1 MSIYA
6 VTRVLVL
13 LLVLLPLVAAAVLP
27 LFGRFARRVALV
39 LALLNV
45 GVAIPVCVVGAMWL
59 DEQSKVTSGNRG
71 DETLLKFRALFVPGE
86 ADDGTAPGRAATGSA
101 GRTKWTL
108 FRVSATDAPPDKPGP
123 RVQPYFALDGLNLWL
138 VALAALLLPVAV
150 LVSWESVREKPH
162 TFYALLFLLHGGM
175 VGAFL
180 SFDAILFYAFF
191 ELTLIPAFFLIGR
204 WGTGSGRRDAARKFF
219 LYTLAASLFTLV
231 GIVGVAVTNP
241 TPLHPVTK
249 VRVPTAVVS
258 ADSSLVARNP
268 EFVSAERG
276 PITFSV
282 PDLMHNVQV
291 WAGASTAGRA
301 AVANAEERLRAARDA
316 LVPAER
322 ASAAARATLDAL
334 RATKPTP
341 EQLKPAQ
348 EAVVSAEN
356 ALATARATVAASER
370 VLVSARAAQVEA
382 DRAAARSKEL
392 QFWFFFALMAGFLVK
407 VPVFPFH
414 TWLPAAYGAAPA
426 GVVAILSAVMAK
438 LGTFGIMRLVLPLTP
453 DAVAEYGLPVIGT
466 LAAIGIVYGAL
477 CAYASTDIKMVLAYS
492 SVSHLGLLVLG
503 LFACNKEGLS
513 GAVLHMVNHGISTG
527 ALFAALGFLIDRYGT
542 TEGTK
547 FGGLMGKFPVF
558 AVLAFVLCLASVGLP
573 GLNNFVSEMLLL
585 AGVFAATVPAA
596 GGWALVTVGAAGVFL
611 SAWYTFTMMRRVFF
625 QQLKEPALADH
636 APLAGTPKGAAPE
649 GTAPRAADVSRR
661 EFCAF
666 GSLAVLCLVLG
677 LLPQL
682 LLDTTAP
689 DVRVLANVGGAARAR
704 LAGVPYV
711 SDEPLAAGDN
721 GPAFVPPA
729 LKAIDINPKGGNPKG
744 GNPKGGNP
752 KGGGGPPGPKGNP
765 KGANPK
771 AEE

>member
-13 LLVLLPLVAAAVLP
+13 LLVLLPLLAAAVLP
-27 LFGRFARRVALV
+27 LFGRFARRAALLAALV
-39 LALLNV
+39 NV
-45 GVAIPVCVVGAMWL
+45 GLVVPVCAVGALWL
-59 DEQSKVTSGNRG
+59 DEQSKADAGGRG
-71 DETLLKFRALFVPGE
+71 DETLMKFRALFVPGE
-86 ADDGTAPGRAATGSA
+86 VSASSDAPETGTA
-101 GRTKWTL
+101 GRTTWTL
-108 FRVSATDAPPDKPGP
+108 FRISAADAAPDKPGP
-123 RVQPYFALDGLNLWL
+123 RVQAFFGLDGLNVWL

-150 LVSWESVREKPH
+150 LVSWESVRENPH

-180 SFDAILFYAFF
+180 SFDAILFYVFF
-191 ELTLIPAFFLIGR
+191 ELTLVPAFFLIGR

-241 TPLHPVTK
+241 TPLHPASK
-249 VRVPTAVVS
+249 VRVASAVVPL
-258 ADSSLVARNP
+258 APAVGARTA
-268 EFVSAERG
+268 EVVSAERG
-276 PITFSV
+276 PITFSI

-291 WAGASTAGRA
+291 WAGASTAGRTML
-301 AVANAEERLRAARDA
+301 ANAEAQLAGARAA
-316 LVPAER
+316 LVPAE
-322 ASAAARATLDAL
+322 SAAA
-334 RATKPTP
+334 
-341 EQLKPAQ
+341 
-348 EAVVSAEN
+348 
-356 ALATARATVAASER
+356 
-370 VLVSARAAQVEA
+370 SARAALNDLRAKKAPPEQLGAAQERVVAAETALAAGRAAVAAQERGLASALVAQAEA

-547 FGGLMGKFPVF
+547 FGGLMGQFPVF

-585 AGVFAATVPAA
+585 AGVFTATVPAA
-596 GGWALVTVGAAGVFL
+596 GSWALVTVGAAGVFL

-625 QQLKEPALADH
+625 QQLKEPALAEH
-636 APLAGTPKGAAPE
+636 APTARTKEEGA
-649 GTAPRAADVSRR
+649 APRAADVSRR
-661 EFCAF
+661 EFFAV
-666 GSLAVLCLVLG
+666 GSLAALCLVLG
-677 LLPQL
+677 LLPQV
-682 LLDTTAP
+682 LLDTAAP

-711 SDEPLAAGDN
+711 SDEPRAT
-721 GPAFVPPA
+721 VPLQQQQQLVPM
-729 LKAIDINPKGGNPKG
+729 NPKGANPKG
-744 GNPKGGNP
+744 AKGANPKGANP
-752 KGGGGPPGPKGNP
+752 KGA

>member
-6 VTRVLVL
+6 ATRVLVL
-13 LLVLLPLVAAAVLP
+13 LLILLPLVAAAVLP
-27 LFGRFARRVALV
+27 LVGRFARRVALTV
-39 LALLNV
+39 ALVNV
-45 GVAIPVCVVGAMWL
+45 GVAVAVCTISVLWL
-59 DEQSKVTSGNRG
+59 DEHSKQLVGTRG
-71 DETLLKFRALFVPGE
+71 DEALLKLRPTFVPGE
-86 ADDGTAPGRAATGSA
+86 AAEGDNGAGTGASA
-101 GRTKWTL
+101 RTTWTL
-108 FRVSATDAPPDKPGP
+108 FRVAATDAGPDKPGP
-123 RVQPYFALDGLNLWL
+123 RVQAFFGIDGLNLWL
-138 VALAALLLPVAV
+138 VALAALLLPVSV
-150 LVSWESVREKPH
+150 LVSWESVRDKPGAY
-162 TFYALLFLLHGGM
+162 YALLLVLHAGM

-204 WGTGSGRRDAARKFF
+204 WGVGSGRRDAARKFF

-241 TPLHPVTK
+241 TPLHPTTK
-249 VRVPTAVVS
+249 TRVPTAVVALDPS
-258 ADSSLVARNP
+258 VTARTTEYVA
-268 EFVSAERG
+268 AERG
-276 PITFSV
+276 PITFSI

-291 WAGASTAGRA
+291 WAGAGTTARTLVENSETLLA
-301 AVANAEERLRAARDA
+301 AARDA
-316 LVPAER
+316 LPPAER
-322 ASAAARATLDAL
+322 RAAAARAAL
-334 RATKPTP
+334 VELQAKKAPP
-341 EQLKPAQ
+341 EQLKSAQ
-348 EAVVSAEN
+348 AASDGAAAALAAARSAVVTAERV
-356 ALATARATVAASER
+356 LATARAARVDAER
-370 VLVSARAAQVEA
+370 T
-382 DRAAARSKEL
+382 AARSREL
-392 QFWFFFALMAGFLVK
+392 QLWFFFALMAGFLVK

-513 GAVLHMVNHGISTG
+513 GAVLHMVNHGLSTG

-542 TEGTK
+542 TEGAK

-585 AGVFAATVPAA
+585 AGVFAATVPPA
-596 GGWALVTVGAAGVFL
+596 GAWALVTVGAAGVFL

-625 QQLKEPALADH
+625 QQLKEP
-636 APLAGTPKGAAPE
+636 PLAEGAPA
-649 GTAPRAADVSRR
+649 RAADVSRR
-661 EFCAF
+661 EFCAL

-677 LLPQL
+677 LLPQP

-689 DVRVLANVGGAARAR
+689 DVRVLANVSGAARAR

-711 SDEPLAAGDN
+711 SDEPREAVREPD
-721 GPAFVPPA
+721 FVPPV
-729 LKAIDINPKGGNPKG
+729 LQPSVGPKGPNPKGGPKGPNPKG
-744 GNPKGGNP
+744 P
-752 KGGGGPPGPKGNP
+752 NP
-765 KGANPK
+765 KGA
-771 AEE
+771 E